1 MFSNIQSVVRVR
13 GCLAPT
19 EISYEPEIAECAL
32 KRLRFIRV
40 KRLREYHCHSPDRR
54 YLKYHEYITCSAQAK
69 IMIAKKM
76 GMTIGGTNQA
86 AMVLILRSFMIRLQR
101 RRAYMDEG

>member
-1 MFSNIQSVVRVR
+1 MRI
-13 GCLAPT
+13 
-19 EISYEPEIAECAL
+19 E
-32 KRLRFIRV
+32 RLRFIRV

-86 AMVLILRSFMIRLQR
+86 AMMLILRSFMIRLQR
-101 RRAYMDEG
+101 RRAYMDEGQGMSRNH

>member
-1 MFSNIQSVVRVR
+1 MSLRYSALSTSY
-13 GCLAPT
+13 LAKLT
-19 EISYEPEIAECAL
+19 ADL
-32 KRLRFIRV
+32 KRLRFIGV

-86 AMVLILRSFMIRLQR
+86 AMMLILRSSYWIGPHRYAGDAEPHVEMLNRERLV
-101 RRAYMDEG
+101 

>member
-1 MFSNIQSVVRVR
+1 MRIEAITIYKSQKAAGISLPFSR
-13 GCLAPT
+13 P
-19 EISYEPEIAECAL
+19 
-32 KRLRFIRV
+32 
-40 KRLREYHCHSPDRR
+40 R

-76 GMTIGGTNQA
+76 GMTIGGTSQA
-86 AMVLILRSFMIRLQR
+86 AMVLILRSFMVRLQR